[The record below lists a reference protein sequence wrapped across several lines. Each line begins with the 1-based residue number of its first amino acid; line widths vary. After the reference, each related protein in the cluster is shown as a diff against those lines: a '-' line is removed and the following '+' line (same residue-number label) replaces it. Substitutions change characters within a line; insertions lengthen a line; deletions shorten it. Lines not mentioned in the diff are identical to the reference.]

1 MTSDYFERMNFFT
14 GFFTTAED
22 WKKAQEY
29 HLAKRRLRNTYFY
42 TPGVVSGCGGR
53 LRVTAGSG
61 GKSVDVAP
69 GYAID
74 GQGRDL
80 FMPETK
86 TLQLHFDE
94 YHEDMVYVVIKYA
107 ERTVDERPN
116 PERPEYKGF
125 AFIREEP
132 DIEIWTT
139 EPNNRHAIELA
150 RIKIRANA
158 RRIRADDID
167 DSHVKLADVRLEG
180 FDFETNGKQLQVTQG
195 RVSEVKLDEVSS
207 EGPQPLYLV
216 SAYPTEDKEAV
227 ISWYLGSTRMNKR
240 ITYTL
245 FLKNHS
251 DQPVK
256 VSYRVLKISR

>member
-42 TPGVVSGCGGR
+42 TPGVVSGCSGR

-80 FMPETK
+80 FLPETK
-86 TLQLHFDE
+86 TLQLHFEE
-94 YHEDMVYVVIKYA
+94 YHEDTVYVVIKYA
-107 ERTVDERPN
+107 ERAVDERPN

-125 AFIREEP
+125 AFVREEP

-150 RIKIRANA
+150 RIRIRANA

-167 DSHVKLADVRLEG
+167 DSHVKLAAAHLEG
-180 FDFETNGKQLQVTQG
+180 FDFETNGKQLRVTPDK
-195 RVSEVKLDEVSS
+195 VAEVTLEDVSS
-207 EGPQPLYLV
+207 KGPQPLYLV
-216 SAYPTEDKEAV
+216 NVYPMEDKDV
-227 ISWYLGSTRMNKR
+227 VVSWYLGSSRMDQRVK
-240 ITYTL
+240 YTL

-251 DQPVK
+251 DETVT